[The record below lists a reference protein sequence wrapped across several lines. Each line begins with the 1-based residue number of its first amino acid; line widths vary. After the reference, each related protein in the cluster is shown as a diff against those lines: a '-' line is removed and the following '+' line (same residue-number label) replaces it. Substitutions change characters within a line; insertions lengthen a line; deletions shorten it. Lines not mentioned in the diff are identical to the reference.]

1 VGVEG
6 AHQLIA
12 VGPVASQEPIKLLS
26 GDGGGFFNANSAH
39 PFENPNALTNLV
51 EMLLILVVGAAL
63 THAFGRMVGATRQ
76 GWLLLSVMAIL
87 FLGGVAAIYAAE
99 AGGNPALAHL
109 GVVGANLEGKE
120 TRFGAPSSSLF
131 AEASTASADGAVN
144 SMHDSYMPLS
154 GLVLMANMKIGEVI
168 VGAPGSG
175 LFSILLFAVLA
186 VFVAGLMVGRTPEY
200 LGKKIETREVRFAML
215 ASLAPPAITL
225 GLTAL
230 AAVLP
235 AGLAGR
241 QASGPH
247 GLSEILYAYT
257 SAAATNGSAF
267 AGLSANTPFYNLTLA
282 LAMALGRFA
291 VIVPVLALA
300 GALAAK
306 TRIEPSKGAMPTD
319 NILFA
324 SLLIGVILIL
334 GGLCYFPALTLTP
347 ILEQLSIR

>member
-1 VGVEG
+1 
-6 AHQLIA
+6 
-12 VGPVASQEPIKLLS
+12 
-26 GDGGGFFNANSAH
+26 
-39 PFENPNALTNLV
+39 
-51 EMLLILVVGAAL
+51 MLLIFVVGAAL
-63 THAFGRMVGATRQ
+63 THTFGKMIGSTRQ
-76 GWLLLSVMAIL
+76 GWVLLTVMAIL
-87 FLGGVAAIYAAE
+87 FVGGVAVIYAAE
-99 AGGNPALAHL
+99 AQGNPALSYL
-109 GVVGANLEGKE
+109 GVNGPNMEGKE
-120 TRFGAPSSSLF
+120 TRFGAPGSSLF
-131 AEASTASADGAVN
+131 AEVSTASADGAVN

-175 LFSILLFAVLA
+175 LFSMLLFAIIA

-200 LGKKIETREVRFAML
+200 LGKKIETREVQFAML
-215 ASLAPPAITL
+215 ASLAPPIITL
-225 GLTAL
+225 GFTAI

-241 QASGPH
+241 EATGPH

-267 AGLSANTPFYNLTLA
+267 AGLSANAPFYNLTLA

-306 TRIEPSKGAMPTD
+306 PRLELSAGAMPTD
-319 NILFA
+319 TALFGG
-324 SLLIGVILIL
+324 LLIGVILII
-334 GGLCYFPALTLTP
+334 GGLAYFPALTLTP
-347 ILEQLSIR
+347 ILEQMSMHR